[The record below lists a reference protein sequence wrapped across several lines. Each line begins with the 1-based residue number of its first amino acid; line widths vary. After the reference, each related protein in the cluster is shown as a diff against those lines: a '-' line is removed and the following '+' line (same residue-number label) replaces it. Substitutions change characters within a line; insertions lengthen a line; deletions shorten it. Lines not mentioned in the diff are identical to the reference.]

1 MRFKH
6 LVLTLF
12 TAGAAGVLFAACSS
26 DSSGDN
32 SSGSSGPASATVRV
46 IAFNDFHG
54 YIDPPGTVS
63 VTDPSDATK
72 TIKEPLGGAAYFST
86 LIQQL
91 KAQNPLNV
99 VVGAG
104 DMVGASPLDSAL
116 FHDEPTVQALSQMGL
131 EFTSVGNHEFD
142 KGQAELLRKQNGGCY
157 PGGTVGAD
165 TCLVN
170 GSFAGAGWKYLA
182 ANVIDNSTGKTLFPP
197 YAIKQFNVGGGKTVS
212 IAFIGLVLKETPT
225 LVTAS
230 GVANLTF
237 TDEATAANALIPEIQ
252 KQGVNAIVVLIHQ
265 GIYTNVGFDDKSCA
279 GANGELTSILDKLDP
294 SIPLVISGHTHWSYV
309 CPQGQGSSTS
319 KVYYTSAGK
328 YGEYITAL
336 DLTLDTASGKI
347 TGVAADNKLV
357 VNDQGKNPAPTAY
370 PTLSPDATVAA
381 LVNQYDKASAPLVNK
396 VVGTITADFT
406 TSGEGVSSGGSG
418 ESPLGDI
425 IADSQ
430 LVAAQ
435 VDPKPALIAFMNP
448 GGIRNSLF
456 FNPASAGIPSS
467 AGIQNGQVTYGEA
480 YNVQP
485 FGDILTD
492 LDLSGAQIYT
502 LLGQQWV
509 GQTSPKILEV
519 SKGFTYT
526 WDNSLPDGAS
536 KVVDGSVMLNGVAI
550 DKSKTYRVEA
560 NNYIAGGGDGF
571 TIMSQGQNLYTGPV
585 DIDAFVAYIK
595 ANAPLTPAAPSR
607 ITRLH

>member
-6 LVLTLF
+6 LVF
-12 TAGAAGVLFAACSS
+12 TVLSACAASALLAACGS
-26 DSSGDN
+26 DSNNAGPQA
-32 SSGSSGPASATVRV
+32 PASATVRV

-54 YIDPPGTVS
+54 YIDSPGTVS
-63 VTDPSDATK
+63 VTDPTNSTK
-72 TIKEPLGGAAYFST
+72 TIKEPLGGAAYLST
-86 LIQQL
+86 LVQQL

-116 FHDEPTVQALSQMGL
+116 FHDEPTVQALSQIGL

-142 KGQAELLRKQNGGCY
+142 KGQTELVRKQNGGCF

-182 ANVIDNSTGKTLFPP
+182 ANVVDNTTGKTIFPP
-197 YAIKQFNVGGGKTVS
+197 YAIKQFDVGGGKKVS
-212 IAFIGLVLKETPT
+212 VAFIGLVLKETPT

-237 TDEATAANALIPEIQ
+237 GDEAAAANALVPQ
-252 KQGVNAIVVLIHQ
+252 LQQQGVNAIVVLIHQ
-265 GIYTNVGFDDKSCA
+265 GIYTTVGFDDKTCA

-294 SIPLVISGHTHWSYV
+294 SIALVISGHTHWSYV
-309 CPQGQGSSTS
+309 CPQGQGANTS
-319 KVYYTSAGK
+319 KVFYTSAGK

-347 TGVAADNKLV
+347 TNVAADNKLV
-357 VNDQGKNPAPTAY
+357 VNDQAANPAPTAY
-370 PTLSPDATVAA
+370 PTLTPDSGIAT
-381 LVNQYDKASAPLVNK
+381 LVGQYDKAAAPLVNK
-396 VVGTITADFT
+396 VVGTITADFN
-406 TSGEGVSSGGSG
+406 TSGESVSGGGSG

-425 IADSQ
+425 IADAQ
-430 LVAAQ
+430 LVASQ
-435 VDPKPALIAFMNP
+435 SDPNPPVIAFMNP
-448 GGIRNSLF
+448 GGIRNSLYY
-456 FNPASAGIPSS
+456 NPSS
-467 AGIQNGQVTYGEA
+467 AGIPASVGIQNGQITYGEA

-492 LDLSGAQIYT
+492 LNLTGAQIYT

-536 KVVDGSVMLNGVAI
+536 KVVDGSVKINGVAI
-550 DKSKTYRVEA
+550 DKTKTYRVEA
-560 NNYIAGGGDGF
+560 NNFVAGGGDGF
-571 TIMSQGQNLYTGPV
+571 TVMTQAQNLYTGPL
-585 DIDAFVAYIK
+585 DIDAFVAYLK
-595 ANAPLTPAAPSR
+595 ANSPLTPAAPSR

>member
-1 MRFKH
+1 M
-6 LVLTLF
+6 
-12 TAGAAGVLFAACSS
+12 
-26 DSSGDN
+26 
-32 SSGSSGPASATVRV
+32 RV

-54 YIDPPGTVS
+54 YIDSPGTVS
-63 VTDPSDATK
+63 VTDPTDSTK
-72 TIKEPLGGAAYFST
+72 TIKEPLGGAAYFAT
-86 LIQQL
+86 LVQQL

-116 FHDEPTVQALSQMGL
+116 FHDEPTVQALSQIGL

-142 KGQAELLRKQNGGCY
+142 KGQVELLRKQNGGCY
-157 PGGTVGAD
+157 NGGTVGAD
-165 TCLVN
+165 TCLIN
-170 GSFAGAGWKYLA
+170 GSFSGASWKYLA
-182 ANVIDNSTGKTLFPP
+182 ANVVDNTTGKTLFPP
-197 YAIKQFNVGGGKTVS
+197 YAIKQFDVGGGKKVS

-237 TDEATAANALIPEIQ
+237 NDEAATTNALIPELQ

-265 GIYTNVGFDDKSCA
+265 GLFTNVGFNDHSC
-279 GANGELTSILDKLDP
+279 GGVNGDLLPILDKLDP
-294 SIPLVISGHTHWSYV
+294 SIQLVISGHTHWSYI
-309 CPQGQGSSTS
+309 CPQGQGTAAG

-328 YGEYITAL
+328 YGSYITAL
-336 DLTLDTASGKI
+336 DLTLDTTSGKI
-347 TGVAADNKLV
+347 TGITADNKLV
-357 VNDQGKNPAPTAY
+357 VNDSGTNPAPTAY
-370 PTLSPDATVAA
+370 PTLKPDAGIAA
-381 LVNQYDKASAPLVNK
+381 LVKQYDTASAPLVNK
-396 VVGTITADFT
+396 VVGTITADFN
-406 TSGEGVSSGGSG
+406 TSGESVSGGKSG
-418 ESPLGDI
+418 ESPLGDL

-430 LVAAQ
+430 LVASQ
-435 VDPKPALIAFMNP
+435 TDPSPAVIAFMNP

-456 FNPASAGIPSS
+456 FNPANGGIPAS
-467 AGIQNGQVTYGEA
+467 ANIQNGQITYGEA

-492 LDLSGAQIYT
+492 LDLTGDQIYT

-526 WDNSLPDGAS
+526 WDNSKPDGAS

-550 DKSKTYRVEA
+550 DKTKTYRVEA
-560 NNYIAGGGDGF
+560 NNYVAGGGDGF
-571 TIMSQGQNLYTGPV
+571 TIMTQGKNLYTGPV
-585 DIDAFVAYIK
+585 DVDAFVAYLK
-595 ANAPLTPAAPSR
+595 ANPSLTPATPNR